1 MGRRQLVGR
10 FGNRKGAPMKSATYR
25 DLAWDDLADVVR
37 EAAETAKMSGEVEAA
52 LVMFR
57 ARFDVAVD
65 AVPAVA
71 KALDRVADEREV
83 AADSVDP
90 INRADEIAAHI
101 GEAFNKK

>member
-1 MGRRQLVGR
+1 
-10 FGNRKGAPMKSATYR
+10 
-25 DLAWDDLADVVR
+25 
-37 EAAETAKMSGEVEAA
+37 
-52 LVMFR
+52 
-57 ARFDVAVD
+57 VAVD

-71 KALDRVADEREV
+71 KALDRVADDREV